1 LDINFKN
8 RKMEKLFNEGKML
21 EKEHGTKRARK
32 IRVRLAALRAAE
44 SLMDFWPP
52 KSPPER
58 CHELRGH
65 GINKFSMDLDHPY
78 RLIFISDNDP
88 VPLKK
93 DGGLDWSRITA
104 IKILGV
110 ENTHE

>member
-1 LDINFKN
+1 
-8 RKMEKLFNEGKML
+8 
-21 EKEHGTKRARK
+21 
-32 IRVRLAALRAAE
+32 
-44 SLMDFWPP
+44 
-52 KSPPER
+52 
-58 CHELRGH
+58 
-65 GINKFSMDLDHPY
+65 MDLDHPY